1 MPENDTGV
9 KLVIYK
15 KIVAGDLSKFTATS
29 NITQSGG
36 GARDLRFNPA
46 DQFLTVFRK
55 MFPRVS
61 DNGVLTGYFSWAN
74 HANTEVEI
82 HPPTKARPNEVRI
95 GRIHEC
101 FPTQYIPDNAHDC
114 VLLLIMD
121 QNNAVWPFFTSERS
135 LRQDDWHPTIK
146 NNILAGLSARRSPR
160 TTAMGFIDLETGGSY
175 TNGQ

>member
-82 HPPTKARPNEVRI
+82 HPPTNARPNEVRI

-101 FPTQYIPDNAHDC
+101 FPTQYIPDNDKE
-114 VLLLIMD
+114 
-121 QNNAVWPFFTSERS
+121 PFFDGHLYLYSDGMRDNKKYYLGRVPIQIKGKEV
-135 LRQDDWHPTIK
+135 DD
-146 NNILAGLSARRSPR
+146 
-160 TTAMGFIDLETGGSY
+160 FIIDKWKFKLDKEDLEAY
-175 TNGQ
+175 LHDPVFFVV